1 MIMFKLRFA
10 NFFSQPDRV
19 FIWEFTLS
27 LSSQLATKIASFA
40 DNFLDAI
47 ISTKFPA

>member
-1 MIMFKLRFA
+1 MFKLRFA
-10 NFFSQPDRV
+10 DFLANLIECLSESLPS
-19 FIWEFTLS
+19 LS
-27 LSSQLATKIASFA
+27 LQLATKIASFA